1 MREFYNESAR
11 ILETLRSHSQ
21 TLATAESLS
30 GGLLGATLTQ
40 VPGSSDVYLGG
51 VIAYDVKIK
60 RELLSV
66 APELITQHGVVS
78 SAVALAM
85 AVGVCARTGSDW
97 SISTTGVAGPGP
109 SDGVPAGR
117 VWIAVSGP
125 NSLNFSEELS
135 FSGDRDQV
143 RMETIA
149 RALAAFTRILGE

>member
-1 MREFYNESAR
+1 MREFYNESEKLLQ
-11 ILETLRSHSQ
+11 ILRSRSQ

-40 VPGSSDVYLGG
+40 VPGASDVYLGG

-85 AVGVCARTGSDW
+85 AVGVRARTGSDW

-135 FSGDRDQV
+135 LSGDRDQV
-143 RMETIA
+143 RMATIA

>member
-85 AVGVCARTGSDW
+85 AVGVRARTGSDW

-109 SDGVPAGR
+109 SGGVPAGR
-117 VWIAVSGP
+117 VWIAISGP
-125 NSLNFSEELS
+125 NSLSFSEGLS
-135 FSGDRDQV
+135 LSGDRDQV

>member
-1 MREFYNESAR
+1 MRELYNESEK
-11 ILETLRSHSQ
+11 ILETLRSRSQ

-40 VPGSSDVYLGG
+40 VPGASDVYLGG
-51 VIAYDVKIK
+51 VIAYDLKIK
-60 RELLSV
+60 SELLAV
-66 APELITQHGVVS
+66 APDVIMQHGVVS

-85 AVGVCARTGSDW
+85 AAGVRARTGSDW

-109 SDGVPAGR
+109 SGGVPAGR

-125 NSLNFSEELS
+125 NLLNFSEELS
-135 FSGDRDQV
+135 LSGDRDQV
-143 RMETIA
+143 RMATIA